1 MDDFAREEEEE
12 YDSVGSS
19 TSSDLGGAEEEPGAN
34 VRRKRTDATLRC
46 SQLYW
51 IPYKLHRISPIRPK
65 ICLLSSLG
73 SSDCGRSPLLLA
85 LITDG
90 NATDDS
96 GIDSICCDS
105 AVSPSGGSIS
115 FSTLVRC

>member
-1 MDDFAREEEEE
+1 M
-12 YDSVGSS
+12 SS
-19 TSSDLGGAEEEPGAN
+19 
-34 VRRKRTDATLRC
+34 
-46 SQLYW
+46 
-51 IPYKLHRISPIRPK
+51 
-65 ICLLSSLG
+65 LSSLE

-105 AVSPSGGSIS
+105 AVSPSGGSTITFCFFGRFRKGLRFWVGRRFEHDS
-115 FSTLVRC
+115 VRMFNRQWQEDASVVQS

>member
-1 MDDFAREEEEE
+1 MLAPRLRATWEEERRRVLLLEGKE
-12 YDSVGSS
+12 QRQPS
-19 TSSDLGGAEEEPGAN
+19 GAKSNDIFFHA
-34 VRRKRTDATLRC
+34 K
-46 SQLYW
+46 Q
-51 IPYKLHRISPIRPK
+51 RIT
-65 ICLLSSLG
+65 CLLSSLE

-105 AVSPSGGSIS
+105 AVSPSGGSID
-115 FSTLVRC
+115 FLFC